1 MNEATSVYNL
11 VSRLCTSVIKE
22 SEDNVEGFT
31 LKDAKCVAFQ
41 TLLKNHFSEIPDR
54 EALIQELLFSSFELS
69 LAGRNDKSKQVN
81 DFIEQ
86 VKEGPSGID
95 AICWLLVSLKNI
107 DPDPEANRQVINCSK
122 NNPS

>member
-1 MNEATSVYNL
+1 MNEATSVYSL

-22 SEDNVEGFT
+22 SDESVT
-31 LKDAKCVAFQ
+31 LKNAKCIAFQ
-41 TLLKNHFSEIPDR
+41 TLLKNHFSAIPDR

-81 DFIEQ
+81 DFIEK
-86 VKEGPSGID
+86 VKEGPSGTD

-107 DPDPEANRQVINCSK
+107 DPDPEANRQVIKCSK
-122 NNPS
+122 NNPP